1 MNVSYGIYSWHVII
15 NCQKIITVRLPP
27 ESETIKSIQN
37 DPDSDEFS
45 WGENPESTEW
55 SSD

>member
-1 MNVSYGIYSWHVII
+1 MNFSYGIYSWHVII
-15 NCQKIITVRLPP
+15 NCQKIISVRLPS
-27 ESETIKSIQN
+27 ESEIIKSTQN
-37 DPDSDEFS
+37 DPDSDEFN